1 MSFSPEVN
9 WAVEVARA
17 SAGILGPPVAI
28 EAAFADPYQDEPE
41 SARSRFCNSWIDS
54 GINALSVVNRF
65 AEPRERTSLRQLSGD
80 SESVFEARVTCGKD
94 DRVVEALFLTSWHVS
109 DAAKTTRI
117 RYASGAELVMDH
129 TAVAGYLV
137 QDGAIG
143 AVFGSDRSVPRR
155 ERHYRALYQWWL
167 VRGKRIVSTEL
178 SLRLHDLLLRPRD
191 DV

>member
-109 DAAKTTRI
+109 I
-117 RYASGAELVMDH
+117 
-129 TAVAGYLV
+129 
-137 QDGAIG
+137 Q
-143 AVFGSDRSVPRR
+143 GSC
-155 ERHYRALYQWWL
+155 
-167 VRGKRIVSTEL
+167 
-178 SLRLHDLLLRPRD
+178 
-191 DV
+191 